1 MEFAGARLPP
11 GMIHELETATLPKHN
26 NVRTVQLEGSS
37 AKAEAYISGKPL
49 WRQNEPDED
58 PWLAQQIAADMA
70 AWVHK
75 LSGIW
80 IFPAVATSSQPASMK
95 GGWIR
100 ACSSYRTAT
109 NVRRTRR

>member
-11 GMIHELETATLPKHN
+11 GMIHELENATLPKHD

-37 AKAEAYISGKPL
+37 AKADAYISGKPL

-58 PWLAQQIAADMA
+58 HWLAQQIAADLA

-75 LSGIW
+75 RSEEHTSELQSLIR
-80 IFPAVATSSQPASMK
+80 ISYAVFCLKKQKPS
-95 GGWIR
+95 
-100 ACSSYRTAT
+100 T
-109 NVRRTRR
+109 NRKHYNP